1 MYKSFKK
8 YFNKNLNF
16 ILQSLLIFIVFLTLI
31 YSFVLSLKRYD
42 NFEYGKFDLGN
53 MSQMVWNSAHFRF
66 MEVTDQ
72 FGTNM
77 PRWGMSHVD
86 PVLLV
91 FVPIYWVYA
100 HPMIMVFVQ
109 QLVVL
114 SGAFAIYY
122 LLKLKTS
129 SSALSFLAAI
139 AYTFYPAIGYTL
151 IWTTYHGIS
160 FVAPI
165 LLWLAY
171 FLEKN
176 EFLKNEKGFSK
187 KNVIYWVA
195 LIFLLLGKEQVGVM
209 TGLASFFIYKY
220 NKKLAI
226 QTAVVSFVWF
236 FIAFFVLIP
245 LYAPLRETSVNNFIS
260 EVGIVDA
267 NPERVQ

>member
-1 MYKSFKK
+1 M
-8 YFNKNLNF
+8 L
-16 ILQSLLIFIVFLTLI
+16 V

-42 NFEYGKFDLGN
+42 NYEYGKFDLGN

-91 FVPIYWVYA
+91 FVPIYWIYA
-100 HPMIMVFVQ
+100 HPMIMVFIQ
-109 QLVVL
+109 QIVVL

-122 LLKLKTS
+122 LLKHKTS
-129 SSALSFLAAI
+129 SPVLAFLAAI

-165 LLWLAY
+165 LLWIAY

-176 EFLKNEKGFSK
+176 DFLKNEKSFSK
-187 KNVIYWVA
+187 KSILYWIA

-209 TGLASFFIYKY
+209 TGLAAFFIYKH
-220 NKKLAI
+220 NKKIL
-226 QTAVVSFVWF
+226 
-236 FIAFFVLIP
+236 
-245 LYAPLRETSVNNFIS
+245 
-260 EVGIVDA
+260 
-267 NPERVQ
+267 